1 MVESQYKEKSEASL
15 LNGHLDPNIASNFG
29 KKTIS
34 PLSSYALLLN
44 NITGPGLVAMC
55 VAYQHGGWFPA
66 TSLLFGAAVG
76 ALLSAGFLVETM
88 TRFHGN
94 EHFEGRVEFMEMA
107 RALFPRWG
115 YYIVFILFLFNI
127 TTSNVSAILESAQT
141 LDQTILMIFGQVC
154 ALELSPDFGVVCVTE
169 SSMDVDSVFG
179 DNIEYV
185 SGGFVALAII
195 SIPIGFWNLEENMI
209 IQMFSFIA
217 LCVLLAEFCIQFFHN
232 GLHPEYLPV
241 SRLNNGAGATL
252 GSILFNFAFVV
263 TVPSWVNE
271 KRKDVRIHET
281 LSSTISTG
289 TLMFALMGCVGAMAY
304 QFPNGADLLTKLSMP
319 SQWFV
324 TRVLAQLF
332 PPLVLVPGIPILS
345 IIVRY
350 NLLENR
356 VCGPFNANM
365 IAVVL
370 PWLIAFLTMS
380 GNKLNIILNWSGL
393 LTVVPLN
400 FLIPCAMYLISRE
413 SKGVCK
419 MTSITTTRGDSKEDS
434 AAAAAAAAK
443 EKQAAKMKL
452 RRRDSK
458 GESGG
463 CSVAWRSS
471 QICYYG
477 STEQDPSPSPPPQG
491 YRHQQKLVNKE
502 EEVEEGEDEFPD
514 AAAPFRVLPC
524 LSREQSHTVAWVVI
538 IAVSL
543 INCTAIFFAVSELIM
558 TQDTQ
563 DGIPPP
569 PPVEGILEALNP
581 SRSVYV
587 NSTMLSGH
595 GAHS

>member
-1 MVESQYKEKSEASL
+1 MVESQYKQESAAYL

-55 VAYQHGGWFPA
+55 VAYQHGGWLPA

-76 ALLSAGFLVETM
+76 SLLSAGFLVETM

-141 LDQTILMIFGQVC
+141 LDQTILMVFGQVC

-169 SSMDVDSVFG
+169 SSIDIDSVFG
-179 DNIEYV
+179 ENIEYV
-185 SGGFVALAII
+185 SVGFVALAII

-209 IQMFSFIA
+209 IQIFSFIA
-217 LCVLLAEFCIQFFHN
+217 LCVLLGEFCVQFFNN

-241 SRLNNGAGATL
+241 SSLNHGAGATL

-356 VCGPFNANM
+356 VCGPFVGNM

-419 MTSITTTRGDSKEDS
+419 MTSITTTLGDSKEE
-434 AAAAAAAAK
+434 AAAAAGAAIAK
-443 EKQAAKMKL
+443 EKQEVMMKN
-452 RRRDSK
+452 RRRDSE

-463 CSVAWRSS
+463 CTISWRST
-471 QICYYG
+471 QICNYG
-477 STEQDPSPSPPPQG
+477 STEQDPSPGPPRK
-491 YRHQQKLVNKE
+491 YHHQPKNMPKE
-502 EEVEEGEDEFPD
+502 EEEEDDFQD
-514 AAAPFRVLPC
+514 AVAPFRVLPC
-524 LSREQSHTVAWVVI
+524 LSREQSHTVAWIVI
-538 IAVSL
+538 LVVSL
-543 INCTAIFFAVSELIM
+543 INCTAIFFAVSELIR

-569 PPVEGILEALNP
+569 PPAEGILEALNP
-581 SRSVYV
+581 SRRVHV
-587 NSTMLSGH
+587 NSTILSKY
-595 GAHS
+595 GAHA